1 MTTTSIASLK
11 VTLDD
16 VKPVVQR
23 RIEVP
28 LTIRLDRLH
37 LGLQAAMGWTNSHLY
52 ETRAR
57 EVGWRTPDPDFGD
70 GVLDA
75 RKARLIDFLADL
87 GVKTLTYLYALGR
100 GWEATVKSEI

>member
-23 RIEVP
+23 RIDVP

-37 LGLQAAMGWTNSHLY
+37 LVLQAAMGWTNSHLY
-52 ETRAR
+52 EIRAR
-57 EVGWRTPDPDFGD
+57 DVGWGTPDPNFGD
-70 GVLDA
+70 AVLDA
-75 RKARLIDFLADL
+75 RKARLIDVLRAPR
-87 GVKTLTYLYALGR
+87 VKTRKYLTPFAQR
-100 GWEATVKSEI
+100 